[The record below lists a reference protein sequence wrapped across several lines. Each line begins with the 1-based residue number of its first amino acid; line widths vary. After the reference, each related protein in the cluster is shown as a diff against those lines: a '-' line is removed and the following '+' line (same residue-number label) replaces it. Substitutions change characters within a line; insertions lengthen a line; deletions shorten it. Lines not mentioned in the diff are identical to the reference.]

1 MLEGSIIDPNSRVG
15 ANTVLR
21 DSIVAGGV
29 TSLSG
34 SYAIAAVFEG
44 TDTVFGTRS
53 GSPLVLGQAA
63 DSYYLASDV
72 PAFLEYT
79 DEVVYLQDG
88 DVVTIR
94 PDGYAITDIE
104 GATFDRSVETID
116 WDPNDGAKGYDHYVL
131 KEIYE
136 QATALR

>member
-1 MLEGSIIDPNSRVG
+1 MGENAVLEGSIIDPNSRVG

-53 GSPLVLGQAA
+53 GSPLVLG
-63 DSYYLASDV
+63 
-72 PAFLEYT
+72 
-79 DEVVYLQDG
+79 
-88 DVVTIR
+88 
-94 PDGYAITDIE
+94 
-104 GATFDRSVETID
+104 
-116 WDPNDGAKGYDHYVL
+116 
-131 KEIYE
+131 
-136 QATALR
+136 